1 MRAFKPE
8 GEDQMCKFNMKTTA
22 LRALCGSVYL
32 TDTEF
37 VHVAVESWRTR
48 PARKIN
54 LTRRVKTRS
63 KTDALEG

>member
-1 MRAFKPE
+1 
-8 GEDQMCKFNMKTTA
+8 MCKFNMKTNA

-32 TDTEF
+32 TDAAF

-63 KTDALEG
+63 RPDALEG